1 MIDLYVYYK
10 VRSADAAVLAPL
22 VRAMQAQLARA
33 GAAVQLKH
41 RPQASDG
48 LQTWMEV
55 YPGADDGFDSVV
67 EAAARAAGLDAYT
80 QGPRRSE
87 IFMDLPPMDPT
98 PCA

>member
-10 VRSADAAVLAPL
+10 VRTEDGAALAAR
-22 VRAMQAQLARA
+22 VRAMQAQLAH
-33 GAAVQLKH
+33 GGTAAQLKC
-41 RPQASDG
+41 RPDARDG

-55 YPGADDGFDSVV
+55 YPGAADGFDSVV
-67 EAAARAAGLDAYT
+67 SAAACAAGLDAYT

-87 IFMDLPPMDPT
+87 IFMDLPPMDLP

>member
-10 VRSADAAVLAPL
+10 VRTEDGALLAPR
-22 VRAMQAQLARA
+22 VRAMQAQLALG

-41 RPQASDG
+41 RPEARDG

-55 YPGADDGFDSVV
+55 YPGADDGFDRVV
-67 EAAARAAGLDAYT
+67 DAAARAAGLATYT

-87 IFMDLPPMDPT
+87 IFMDLPP
-98 PCA
+98 CA